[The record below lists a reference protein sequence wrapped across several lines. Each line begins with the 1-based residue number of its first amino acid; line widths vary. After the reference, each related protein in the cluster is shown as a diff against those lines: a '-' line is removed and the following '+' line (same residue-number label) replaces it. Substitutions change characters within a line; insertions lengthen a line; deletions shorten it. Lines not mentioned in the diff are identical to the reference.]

1 MTTVDDVVSPPADAV
16 KVNVY
21 DLASLKSTAA
31 AVVIAPVLELTLK
44 FTRAVS
50 RSYAVSC
57 RAAGVILKAAHAGN
71 RSPDAGVFVQR
82 CVC

>member
-31 AVVIAPVLELTLK
+31 AVVIAPVLELTLNLPAL
-44 FTRAVS
+44 FPAVM
-50 RSYAVSC
+50 
-57 RAAGVILKAAHAGN
+57 L
-71 RSPDAGVFVQR
+71 
-82 CVC
+82 